1 MNSSAHSQLKTLLL
15 VDDEPTNL
23 HAMKQILQ
31 NDYRLLFALN
41 AINAI
46 EISKEQKPD
55 MILLDVMLPDVSGF
69 EVCAILKQNPRTAK
83 IPVIFVTSMSDFV
96 DEARGFEVG
105 AVDYIAKPINPSIVK
120 ARVATHLSL
129 VLAEQLEESRLQI
142 IQRLGRAAEF
152 KDNETGLHVIR
163 MSHYSKLLALAAGFT
178 KQAAENLL
186 NAAPMHDVGKIGI
199 PDKILLKSAPLT
211 EAEWVIMRRHPA
223 IGAEIMGDHDS
234 PLLQDACTIAL
245 THHEKWDG
253 SGYPNKL
260 KGKEIP
266 LIGRIVAI
274 ADVFDALTTIRPYK
288 KAWSVEDAIAYLQ
301 REAGKHFDPEL
312 IPLFVGIL
320 PAIMEVKERW
330 AEEKGV
336 SLTKPPEK
344 EPDLQL
350 LLERSNSELEAFAY
364 IVSHDLQEPLR
375 GIRNFTQFIHDG
387 ATEQLAPQQLRW
399 FDTVMSLTE
408 RMSCQIDTLLQYS
421 RAAQQPLVIQTVD
434 LNELVSS
441 VLNDLSVLINETNTR
456 IEIPRLLPSVNCDP
470 IRSAVVF
477 GNLIT
482 NAIIYNEQPEKRV
495 EIGYRESDTPIFFVR
510 DNGIGIAEKF
520 QEVIFDIFRRL
531 HNRDE
536 YGGGMGAG
544 LTITRK
550 HIQRQGGR
558 MWLESIPSQ
567 GSTFHFTLN
576 PDP

>member
-1 MNSSAHSQLKTLLL
+1 MNSSAQSQLKTLLL

-41 AINAI
+41 GINAI

-55 MILLDVMLPDVSGF
+55 MILLDVMLPDMSGF
-69 EVCAILKQNPRTAK
+69 EACVILKQNPRTTK

-96 DEARGFEVG
+96 DEAHGFEVG
-105 AVDYIAKPINPSIVK
+105 AVDYIAKPVNPSIVK

-129 VLAEQLEESRLQI
+129 VLAEQLQDSRLQI

-199 PDKILLKSAPLT
+199 PDNILLKPAKLT

-260 KGKEIP
+260 KGKDIP

-274 ADVFDALTTIRPYK
+274 ADVFDALTTTRPYK
-288 KAWSVEDAIAYLQ
+288 KAWSVEDAISYLQ

-320 PAIMEVKERW
+320 PAIIEVKECW
-330 AEEKGV
+330 AEEKAV
-336 SLTKPPEK
+336 SLKKPPEK

-350 LLERSNSELEAFAY
+350 LLDRSNSELEAFAY

-375 GIRNFTQFIHDG
+375 GISNFTQFIHDG
-387 ATEQLAPQQLRW
+387 ASEKLAPQQLRW
-399 FDTVMSLTE
+399 LDTVMSLTE
-408 RMSCQIDTLLQYS
+408 RMNCQIDTLLQYS
-421 RAAQQPLVIQTVD
+421 RAAQQPLMVQTVD

-441 VLNDLSVLINETNTR
+441 VLDDLSVLIKKTNTQ
-456 IEIPRLLPSVNCDP
+456 IEIPRPLPSVNCDP
-470 IRSAVVF
+470 TRSVVVF
-477 GNLIT
+477 ENLIT

-495 EIGYRESDTPIFFVR
+495 EIGYRESDLPIFFVR

-520 QEVIFDIFRRL
+520 QEVIFEIFRRL